1 MTFEQLTEIVGAL
14 AASVVARDNQLDA
27 LTNITRE
34 LSVTT
39 HELSITT
46 RELSITA
53 SKHDAQIGQLVEF
66 SKNLKE
72 SFANMERQ
80 WQAYL
85 NTLPRN

>member
-1 MTFEQLTEIVGAL
+1 MTIEEQLQRLTSVVESL
-14 AASVVARDNQLDA
+14 AASVGARDNQLDA

-34 LSVTT
+34 LS
-39 HELSITT
+39 I
-46 RELSITA
+46 IA
-53 SKHDAQIGQLVEF
+53 SKHDAQIAAHAAQIGELVEF

>member
-1 MTFEQLTEIVGAL
+1 MTIDEQLQRLTSVVESL

-34 LSVTT
+34 LS
-39 HELSITT
+39 
-46 RELSITA
+46 ITA
-53 SKHDAQIGQLVEF
+53 SKHDAQIAQLVEF
-66 SKNLKE
+66 SQNLKE

>member
-1 MTFEQLTEIVGAL
+1 MTFEQLTGIVEAL

-34 LSVTT
+34 LS
-39 HELSITT
+39 ITT

-53 SKHDAQIGQLVEF
+53 SKHDAQIAQLVEF
-66 SKNLKE
+66 SENLKE